1 MFVWWGAGAQGVWG
15 YGEGGDGT
23 GQRLG
28 FQGWYATTCAGVLS
42 SCARYQLA
50 AVGTTVPCLLLAWV
64 QLLASASVE
73 SDVVDQT
80 FESRTFKYKVSKQV
94 PLVVE
99 SARLYVMCVKIDT
112 MCECCS

>member
-1 MFVWWGAGAQGVWG
+1 MVGGGRTGGLGLWGR
-15 YGEGGDGT
+15 GGWDRAEARVPG
-23 GQRLG
+23 L
-28 FQGWYATTCAGVLS
+28 WYATTCAGVLS